1 MLAEKEICLLLAEM
15 SELQLII
22 RIKALNK
29 KIEMYL
35 LQYAEDE
42 DERPA
47 SWPASQIVARR
58 VSTNVKALK
67 NPKIY

>member
-1 MLAEKEICLLLAEM
+1 
-15 SELQLII
+15 
-22 RIKALNK
+22 
-29 KIEMYL
+29 MYL
-35 LQYAEDE
+35 LQYAED

-67 NPKIY
+67 KKKNIRVYNTFLIFIGKLIKIC

>member
-1 MLAEKEICLLLAEM
+1 VLAEKEICLLLAEM

-22 RIKALNK
+22 RIKALNN

-35 LQYAEDE
+35 LQYAKDE

-67 NPKIY
+67 KTKIY